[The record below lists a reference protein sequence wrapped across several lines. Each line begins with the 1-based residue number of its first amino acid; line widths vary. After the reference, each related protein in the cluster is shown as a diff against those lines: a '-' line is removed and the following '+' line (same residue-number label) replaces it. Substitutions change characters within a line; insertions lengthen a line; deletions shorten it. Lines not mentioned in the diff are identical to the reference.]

1 MKKYR
6 MQFYYENEC
15 EAESTTDA
23 TFKLVPELENWLGDN
38 KAVFEIK
45 KSNLDESWKINFSTV
60 VKINGNFL
68 KPSAYKGYETNHK

>member
-1 MKKYR
+1 MKKYK

-45 KSNLDESWKINFSTV
+45 KSNLDES
-60 VKINGNFL
+60 
-68 KPSAYKGYETNHK
+68 

>member
-23 TFKLVPELENWLGDN
+23 TFKLVPELENWLGNN